1 MRDMGI
7 TQEELDPIFKV
18 VSAVMLFGNMEFKQE
33 RKSDQATLPDN
44 TIAQKIC
51 HLLGIQVTD
60 FTKGLLKPKVKVG
73 REFTQKAQTKAQVEF
88 AIEAITKSLYERMF
102 KWLVGRINKSLN
114 RGKRDGSSFI
124 GILDIA
130 GFEIFQLN
138 SFEQLCINY
147 TNEKLQQ
154 LFNHTM
160 FILEQEE
167 YQKEGI
173 DWKFIDFG
181 LDLQPTIDLI
191 EKPMGVLSLLD
202 EECWFPKATDKSY
215 VEKLHKQH
223 TKHPKYLKPDFR
235 SNSDFCVIHYAGRV
249 DYSATQWLT
258 KNMDPLNDNV
268 VTLLQNSKEA
278 FVGTLWKDTGEF
290 HGK

>member
-1 MRDMGI
+1 LTLYKLLYLILSASFSEQFLLLEPKSYNFMSNGAMSLANMDDRVEFKATLEAMRDMGI

-18 VSAVMLFGNMEFKQE
+18 ISALLLFGNMEFKQE

-51 HLLGIQVTD
+51 HLLGMPVTD
-60 FTKGLLKPKVKVG
+60 FTKSLLKPRVKVG
-73 REFTQKAQTKAQVEF
+73 REFTQKAQTKAQCEF
-88 AIEAITKSLYERMF
+88 AIEAISKATYERLF
-102 KWLVGRINKSLN
+102 KWLVARINKSLN
-114 RGKRDGSSFI
+114 KGKRDGNSFI

-160 FILEQEE
+160 FVLEQEE

-173 DWKFIDFG
+173 CIVNIF
-181 LDLQPTIDLI
+181 
-191 EKPMGVLSLLD
+191 
-202 EECWFPKATDKSY
+202 
-215 VEKLHKQH
+215 
-223 TKHPKYLKPDFR
+223 
-235 SNSDFCVIHYAGRV
+235 
-249 DYSATQWLT
+249 
-258 KNMDPLNDNV
+258 
-268 VTLLQNSKEA
+268 
-278 FVGTLWKDTGEF
+278 
-290 HGK
+290 